1 MADEKQKPAGISSDT
16 KPSMWNRDRPGC
28 IKYIL
33 LVLLVLLLF
42 AEIISGEFRGF
53 PDIERTTWFVL
64 LIKLF
69 LIALL
74 VALIRV
80 QRSLFCKL
88 DEPTGCTLEEP
99 DPVAGKLIVRVKGS
113 AWGGAFGW
121 YTVDIRKVGF
131 PSPIAGVVVYPGG
144 GASGTSPVVGAELAQ
159 IDTTGLD
166 DDAYEVT
173 LTVYPA
179 WGGSTKVC
187 QITFNLLKSIVYMS
201 RFAGVQAISDTPSPG
216 NPNPFDPD
224 AELRNAANETV
235 AVGGKMAI
243 KGAAYVYECATRKI
257 KKYDVRHALVA
268 APGPLPA
275 QPATGDPIPPTFSGN
290 IAQLDYASADH
301 YQPWTRVG
309 PAPQDLVNSW
319 KTFTIGGSTYFK
331 LKQGHWNSWPVAS
344 GRYSVLLTAEDTTG
358 VTFHDIQ
365 HIWLDNHNVKADIV
379 EFQWK
384 NPDTNAWE
392 KIPPC
397 TPLSL
402 NVHGQI
408 RILGLA
414 WDPLIDEA
422 WWTLPGPPERPNDNF
437 GHYSMHYKKQFQTW
451 KDLVLNVTN
460 RVPALP
466 AAAPVPVPTPADA
479 DVLHT
484 WDLTTLDAGPSPGP
498 GAIAPDSKLYRGE
511 SCTFSLRLFVTD
523 PTVVPDGP
531 GDHHQ
536 KWKNEPIEIVNDL

>member
-1 MADEKQKPAGISSDT
+1 MF
-16 KPSMWNRDRPGC
+16 
-28 IKYIL
+28 KYIL

-74 VALIRV
+74 IALIRV

-131 PSPIAGVVVYPGG
+131 PSPIAGVVSYPGG
-144 GASGTSPVVGAELAQ
+144 GASGTSPVVNDELAQ

-257 KKYDVRHALVA
+257 KQYDIHHALVT
-268 APGPLPA
+268 APGP
-275 QPATGDPIPPTFSGN
+275 
-290 IAQLDYASADH
+290 
-301 YQPWTRVG
+301 
-309 PAPQDLVNSW
+309 
-319 KTFTIGGSTYFK
+319 
-331 LKQGHWNSWPVAS
+331 
-344 GRYSVLLTAEDTTG
+344 
-358 VTFHDIQ
+358 
-365 HIWLDNHNVKADIV
+365 
-379 EFQWK
+379 
-384 NPDTNAWE
+384 
-392 KIPPC
+392 
-397 TPLSL
+397 
-402 NVHGQI
+402 
-408 RILGLA
+408 
-414 WDPLIDEA
+414 
-422 WWTLPGPPERPNDNF
+422 
-437 GHYSMHYKKQFQTW
+437 
-451 KDLVLNVTN
+451 
-460 RVPALP
+460 
-466 AAAPVPVPTPADA
+466 
-479 DVLHT
+479 
-484 WDLTTLDAGPSPGP
+484 
-498 GAIAPDSKLYRGE
+498 
-511 SCTFSLRLFVTD
+511 
-523 PTVVPDGP
+523 
-531 GDHHQ
+531 
-536 KWKNEPIEIVNDL
+536 